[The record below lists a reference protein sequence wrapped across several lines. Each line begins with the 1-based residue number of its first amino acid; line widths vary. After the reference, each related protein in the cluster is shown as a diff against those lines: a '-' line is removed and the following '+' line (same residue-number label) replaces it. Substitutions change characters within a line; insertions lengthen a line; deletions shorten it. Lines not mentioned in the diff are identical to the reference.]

1 MKKYIMFL
9 SIGVAALSCDAQKLK
24 DTEVPASVKEAFL
37 KKFSDAKKVSW
48 TKEGASDYEAEFI
61 KNGTEYSANFNAQG
75 TWLETETEIKEARV
89 PEVVRATISKEFPGY
104 KIEEVEMSETAENG
118 TAYEFELEKKEL
130 NYEVL
135 VSKDG
140 RIIKKEAV
148 KEDKD

>member
-1 MKKYIMFL
+1 MKKYIMLF
-9 SIGVAALSCDAQKLK
+9 SIGLAALSCDAQKLK
-24 DTEVPASVKEAFL
+24 DTDVPALVKEAFT

-48 TKEGASDYEAEFI
+48 TKEGESEYEAEFM

-75 TWLETETEIKEARV
+75 NWLETETEIKEASV
-89 PEVVRATISKEFPGY
+89 PQAVRATISKEFPGY

-130 NYEVL
+130 SYEVL

-140 RIIKKEAV
+140 KVIKKEEK